1 MEVVFL
7 LGSNIHK
14 VNHGC
19 AVQMLLLSV
28 SRQQKSRRDGHLW
41 LLLIA
46 NSFSLLVKFRL
57 FAIARHFL
65 LLGFSI
71 LSCVMFR
78 FCR

>member
-1 MEVVFL
+1 MEVFL

-19 AVQMLLLSV
+19 AVQMLLLSM
-28 SRQQKSRRDGHLW
+28 SRQQKSRREVHWDIYG

-46 NSFSLLVKFRL
+46 NSFSLVVKFRL
-57 FAIARHFL
+57 FYFL
-65 LLGFSI
+65 FGFSI

-78 FCR
+78 F